1 MEILQQNGV
10 STRPGTHAVHM
21 LDFYANKYNLKPE
34 DYPGA
39 QASNDYSMAIP
50 LHNLMTAEDYQYVVQ
65 VIKSIK

>member
-1 MEILQQNGV
+1 
-10 STRPGTHAVHM
+10 M